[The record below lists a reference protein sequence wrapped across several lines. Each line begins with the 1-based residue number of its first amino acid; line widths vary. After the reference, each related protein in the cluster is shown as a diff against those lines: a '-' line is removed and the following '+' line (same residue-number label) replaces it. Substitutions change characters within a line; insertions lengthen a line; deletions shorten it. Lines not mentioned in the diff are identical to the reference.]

1 MPADTTRELIADE
14 IETTDIETRD
24 REGDAPKGRA
34 SSIVSGLARRKW
46 LIGGAAVALVALA
59 LVFSPFNAK
68 KPQMVTA
75 TVGRGDIEQT
85 VLATGVL
92 EPAKLVSVGAQASG
106 QVKKLYVE
114 LGDTVKA
121 GDPIADI
128 DSRNQTNSVS
138 NAQAGLSNV
147 VAQRSAAQ
155 ASLTEAQLNFD
166 RQKRLFA
173 EGASAKADL
182 DSAESQLA
190 NARAN
195 LTASNAQI
203 KQANLTL
210 NTAETNLGYTKI
222 VAPMDGTVVA
232 VVTEE
237 GQTVNANQSAPTI
250 VMLAQLD
257 KMTVS
262 AEISEADVEKVEAG
276 QDVYF
281 TTLGDANKR
290 HYAKLRTVA
299 PAPESIESTS
309 SSTSSSTASAVYYNG
324 LFDVDNADGKL
335 KTGMT
340 AQVYI
345 VQASAKDALT
355 VPSSALE
362 RRGRDGYFTKVVK
375 ENGEVERRAVKVG
388 INTNVTAQVTE
399 GLKEGEKI
407 VVAEVSAEQK
417 ASSSQNQNSNPL
429 AVGGGSRRGMGGG
442 GPRP

>member
-1 MPADTTRELIADE
+1 MSADTTRELIADE

-362 RRGRDGYFTKVVK
+362 RRGRDGYFAKVVK